1 MPTHEPEHGDG
12 GDTTNPWIVIP
23 YFSGDD
29 GIPGTQ
35 RPLTVNTPIP
45 TYWLCPAIK
54 VQGVNYTAVPGSYI
68 PDQPLAITVDVE
80 NRGVPTAQVTVNIAW
95 AAPST
100 GFFTPHWILSSTFPV
115 PGRSVAGSTTSP
127 QMIWTPEQAKIPQ
140 HFCLLANAICFPPE
154 PDPGPTTPDPV
165 NDRHWAQYN
174 LQAAVLPASKNYSS
188 VFWAVNPQ
196 IESAVFS
203 VTVRP
208 VSEEALKMIARMV
221 KAEPVAIKDEQLTLH
236 RATEE
241 AKRRELRQARV
252 VLELGRGDRQ
262 PLVVSAHSVE
272 LASQQFTAIEVVQTR
287 LGTER
292 GEGVITGS
300 LGIVLF
306 TAQAGCGEARSALAM

>member
-1 MPTHEPEHGDG
+1 
-12 GDTTNPWIVIP
+12 
-23 YFSGDD
+23 
-29 GIPGTQ
+29 
-35 RPLTVNTPIP
+35 
-45 TYWLCPAIK
+45 
-54 VQGVNYTAVPGSYI
+54 
-68 PDQPLAITVDVE
+68 
-80 NRGVPTAQVTVNIAW
+80 
-95 AAPST
+95 
-100 GFFTPHWILSSTFPV
+100 
-115 PGRSVAGSTTSP
+115 
-127 QMIWTPEQAKIPQ
+127 MIWTPEHTKIPQ
-140 HFCLLANAICFPPE
+140 HFCLLVNATALPPE
-154 PDPGPTTPDPV
+154 PDPGPSTPAPA

-174 LQAAVLPASKNYSS
+174 LQAAAVPASKKHSS

-196 IESAVFS
+196 IESAAFA

-208 VSEEALKMIARMV
+208 VSKEAMKMIARMV

-241 AKRRELRQARV
+241 ANGWELRQARV
-252 VLELGRGDRQ
+252 VLELDRGERQ

-306 TAQAGCGEARSALAM
+306 AARVGCAEARSASVV